1 MGIAAVTAWEV
12 EDIRLARPGDVFPLG
27 DYEVHFDGVERLPLG
42 ADFAAVNCGTT
53 MESVVKGGERRN
65 FETIFGRFR
74 LVKGGEDV
82 AHLCPEKRV
91 YPVQSMPTTEAAIDS
106 GPVRD
111 VYLVLGDQN
120 EEGAWTVRS
129 YLKPLA
135 AWIWLGALVMGLGGL
150 VSLTDRRF
158 RVGAAARR
166 AAAVPAE

>member
-1 MGIAAVTAWEV
+1 
-12 EDIRLARPGDVFPLG
+12 
-27 DYEVHFDGVERLPLG
+27 
-42 ADFAAVNCGTT
+42 
-53 MESVVKGGERRN
+53 MESIVKGGEQRN

-74 LVKGGEDV
+74 LVKDGEVV

-106 GPVRD
+106 GPARD

-135 AWIWLGALVMGLGGL
+135 AWIWLGALVMGAGGL

-158 RVGAAARR
+158 RIGAAARR